1 MKLIFV
7 ESLGAKDK
15 ESVGTCRESPGT
27 VRESVGTVRESG
39 DCGLVTSAGSVTETG
54 SVTAE
59 RVFAARL
66 SLGTR
71 TVSGDVFMV
80 SGNWNRGGAYSMTSS
95 HGAGRP

>member
-7 ESLGAKDK
+7 
-15 ESVGTCRESPGT
+15 ESPGT

-71 TVSGDVFMV
+71 TVSGDVFRVSGDVFMV